1 MDLNN
6 GKNDKSIAGNG
17 GDAEGVEE
25 QREPEARKAGRRFC
39 FHFFCPWKCFYLF
52 KQDFASLFAQIPP
65 FPHIFL

>member
-1 MDLNN
+1 MVFSKCFKMDLNN

-39 FHFFCPWKCFYLF
+39 FHYFLSSKVLFLF
-52 KQDFASLFAQIPP
+52 K
-65 FPHIFL
+65 